1 MGDLRVFLRYGIVGY
16 MMVFFDIIFIC
27 SFFEPY
33 NVLKNLNNIQG
44 GIIIA
49 IMGLPLGWLCYQVWD
64 QYMNIFLIPK
74 SHNILKI
81 RGLEVDDEFSRPEF
95 RLTLDNEKDYELL
108 IAIYERFYE
117 DGIPVD
123 IREVFKFLDD
133 NPELANINRFS
144 HVKEINWYVEGLGDK
159 PVFSIFQSRTGKHI
173 VKNRMEEIIS
183 YDEFQKALREIQWE
197 KM

>member
-81 RGLEVDDEFSRPEF
+81 RGLEEQELKKLQEKYTRIYTNV
-95 RLTLDNEKDYELL
+95 NEYTR
-108 IAIYERFYE
+108 I
-117 DGIPVD
+117 
-123 IREVFKFLDD
+123 
-133 NPELANINRFS
+133 
-144 HVKEINWYVEGLGDK
+144 
-159 PVFSIFQSRTGKHI
+159 
-173 VKNRMEEIIS
+173 
-183 YDEFQKALREIQWE
+183 
-197 KM
+197 